1 MNKFQIKYYSFG
13 IEKEGDNMSLWCNLL
28 DMWAQDIDENE
39 KNNFC
44 PYHGVQSCRG
54 CEEAED
60 VGNTEEDF
68 EDDEEK

>member
-1 MNKFQIKYYSFG
+1 
-13 IEKEGDNMSLWCNLL
+13 MSLWCNLL